1 MRGLALDL
9 GGTTVRAVTDEDP
22 LRFPRAALFPG
33 SDAAAFRASA
43 AADPLAYDA
52 DDDEVLLRVQV
63 FVVEAAGRT
72 VLVDC
77 GVGDGKERPARPS
90 WHRRR
95 TDFLDRLGV
104 APEDVDVVVLS
115 HLHAD
120 HVGWATRPGDAG
132 PVPTFPRARHLVA
145 EVEFRHWAA
154 LDAEAPVGH
163 GCLRDSVL
171 PVVDAGLADLVPP
184 DAPVTPGVR
193 LVHLPGHTP
202 GQVGVRL
209 SGSRGELLLSIDALH
224 HAAQVADPSIVSA
237 FCADGPRA
245 VATRLDLLA
254 EAADGGLLLAP
265 AHARGAPVWRVS
277 RRGAGFAVADGRPG
291 A

>member
-1 MRGLALDL
+1 MRALALDL
-9 GGTTVRAVTDEDP
+9 GGVRVRAVADEDP
-22 LRFPRAALFPG
+22 LAIPRAVLFAG
-33 SDAAAFRASA
+33 SSVEPFRAST

-52 DDDEVLLRVQV
+52 DADTALLRVQV

-72 VLVDC
+72 ILVDA
-77 GVGDGKERPARPS
+77 GIGDGKERPARPT

-95 TDFLDRLGV
+95 TGFLDRLGV
-104 APEDVDVVVLS
+104 APDDVDAVVLT

-132 PVPTFPRARHLVA
+132 PVPTFPRARHLIA
-145 EVEFRHWAA
+145 DAEFRHWAA

-163 GCLRDSVL
+163 GCFRDSVL
-171 PVVDAGLADLVPP
+171 PVVDAGLADLVPT
-184 DAPVTPGVR
+184 DADVAPGVR
-193 LVHLPGHTP
+193 LVPLPGHTP

-209 SGSRGELLLSIDALH
+209 AGSRGELLLSVDALH
-224 HAAQVADPSIVSA
+224 HPAQVADPAIVSA
-237 FCADGPRA
+237 FCSDGPRA

-277 RRGAGFAVADGRPG
+277 RRGAGFAVADGRLD